1 MIKRKFIYG
10 LISFSLLLIATNIYI
25 DNFFTKSE
33 PVIREISKTE
43 IENGFTKTLI
53 DHGIDDEWIEK
64 KNVERNNADS
74 INYIYRVKIPSD
86 ISITSIIKDLNETF
100 INKPLLIEST
110 ERKNYSNSTVKFYS
124 NEILKLEA
132 YLNHEN
138 NISRKYATYS
148 FIVNVDNIEINEILK
163 IQIPFSLAITPSETN
178 AKQISRLNELNK
190 SYVILLDDNID
201 DSKYRLDKDFSKEK
215 LIRSIKSI
223 IFSFGRNRV
232 YIIDDNS
239 KIYNSK
245 SYNLL
250 KDELVKRDIDFI
262 IKSSLTKLTA
272 DSDKELFSLF
282 EFYTTSL
289 KKKEGKIFLINYNNF
304 VTLQDPLEK
313 QIKRGDRIILPQFN

>member
-10 LISFSLLLIATNIYI
+10 LISFSLLLIAANIYI

-86 ISITSIIKDLNETF
+86 VSITSIIKDLNETF

-132 YLNHEN
+132 YLNHED

-148 FIVNVDNIEINEILK
+148 FIVIVDNIEINEILK

-190 SYVILLDDNID
+190 SYVILLDDTID
-201 DSKYRLDKDFSKEK
+201 DSKYKLDKDFSKEK

-223 IFSFGRNRV
+223 LFSFGRNRV

-239 KIYNSK
+239 SIYNSK
-245 SYNLL
+245 IYNLL
-250 KDELVKRDIDFI
+250 KDELVKRNIKII
-262 IKSSLTKLTA
+262 IKNSLTNLTA
-272 DSDKELFSLF
+272 DSNKELFSLF
-282 EFYTTSL
+282 EFYSTSL
-289 KKKEGKIFLINYNNF
+289 KKKEGKIFLMNYNNF
-304 VTLQDPLEK
+304 VTLQVPLQK
-313 QIKRGDRIILPQFN
+313 QIKKGDRIILPQFN

>member
-10 LISFSLLLIATNIYI
+10 LISFSLLLIAANIYI

-43 IENGFTKTLI
+43 IENGFTKILI

-86 ISITSIIKDLNETF
+86 VSITSIIKDLNETF

-132 YLNHEN
+132 YLNHED

-190 SYVILLDDNID
+190 SYVILLDDTID
-201 DSKYRLDKDFSKEK
+201 DSKYKLDKDFSKEK

-223 IFSFGRNRV
+223 LFSFGRNRV

-272 DSDKELFSLF
+272 DSNKELFSLF
-282 EFYTTSL
+282 EFYSTSL
-289 KKKEGKIFLINYNNF
+289 KKKEGKIFLMNYNNF
-304 VTLQDPLEK
+304 VTLQAPLEK
-313 QIKRGDRIILPQFN
+313 QIKKGDRIILPKFN

>member
-10 LISFSLLLIATNIYI
+10 LISFSLLLIAANIYI
-25 DNFFTKSE
+25 DNFYKKSE
-33 PVIREISKTE
+33 PVKRDISKIE

-53 DHGIDDEWIEK
+53 DHGIENEWIEK

-86 ISITSIIKDLNETF
+86 VSITSIIKDLNETF

>member
-1 MIKRKFIYG
+1 LIKRKFIYG
-10 LISFSLLLIATNIYI
+10 LISFSLLLIAANIYI

-53 DHGIDDEWIEK
+53 DHGIDDEWIK
-64 KNVERNNADS
+64 KIDVDRTAADS
-74 INYIYRVKIPSD
+74 IDYIYRVKIPTD
-86 ISITSIIKDLNETF
+86 VSITSIIKDLNETF
-100 INKPLLIEST
+100 MNEPLLIESK

-124 NEILKLEA
+124 NDIVKLEA
-132 YLNHEN
+132 YLNHDKK
-138 NISRKYATYS
+138 IRRKFATYS
-148 FIVNVDNIEINEILK
+148 FIVNADNIRINEMLK
-163 IQIPFSLAITPSETN
+163 IQIPFSIAITPSVTN

-190 SYVILLDDNID
+190 SYVILLDDKIEN
-201 DSKYRLDKDFSKEK
+201 SKYKLDKDFSKEK

-223 IFSFGRNRV
+223 LFSFGRNRV

-239 KIYNSK
+239 SIYNSK

-250 KDELVKRDIDFI
+250 KDELVKRNIKFI
-262 IKSSLTKLTA
+262 IKSSLTKLSA
-272 DSDKELFSLF
+272 DSKNELFSLF
-282 EFYTTSL
+282 EFYSTSL

-313 QIKRGDRIILPQFN
+313 QIKRGDRIILPQFK

>member
-10 LISFSLLLIATNIYI
+10 LISFSLLLIAANIYI

-132 YLNHEN
+132 YLNHED

-190 SYVILLDDNID
+190 SYVILLDDTID
-201 DSKYRLDKDFSKEK
+201 DSKYKLDKDFSKEK

-223 IFSFGRNRV
+223 LFSFGRNRV

-239 KIYNSK
+239 SIYNSK
-245 SYNLL
+245 IYNLL
-250 KDELVKRDIDFI
+250 KDELVKRNIKII
-262 IKSSLTKLTA
+262 IKNSLTNLTA
-272 DSDKELFSLF
+272 DSNKELFSLF

-289 KKKEGKIFLINYNNF
+289 KKKEGKIFLMNYNNF
-304 VTLQDPLEK
+304 ITLQAPLEK
-313 QIKRGDRIILPQFN
+313 QIKKGDRIILPQFN